1 MNVKNF
7 SNNSTNEDD
16 TLNFDG
22 KTIVITGSTRGIGFS
37 YAQYFAALGA
47 NIVIN
52 GTNEKNVES
61 AIDILSSSDGKVC
74 GIAMPV
80 EQGENIISYA
90 LSEFPKIDVLIN
102 NAGIVQDAKFS
113 NMSQENWDSVYKNH
127 LEASFRLAKAI
138 WPHFIENQSG
148 RILFT
153 ASSAG
158 LFGNFGQ
165 ANYSAAKAGIIG
177 LAKTLAIEGKKHQI
191 KVNTILPGAYTD
203 MNAHLMDKELIE
215 GMGADKVS
223 PVAAWLCHENCADTG
238 SVIEAAAGLIAKVRT
253 EYTTQNLNGNFS
265 IENVRDIWDTLSSF
279 EHHVSHPDSIIDV
292 MKAIKKNILQ
302 NSKLT

>member
-7 SNNSTNEDD
+7 SNNSTTEDD

-22 KTIVITGSTRGIGFS
+22 KTIVITGSSRGIGFS

-102 NAGIVQDAKFS
+102 NAGIVQDAKF
-113 NMSQENWDSVYKNH
+113 
-127 LEASFRLAKAI
+127 
-138 WPHFIENQSG
+138 
-148 RILFT
+148 
-153 ASSAG
+153 
-158 LFGNFGQ
+158 
-165 ANYSAAKAGIIG
+165 
-177 LAKTLAIEGKKHQI
+177 
-191 KVNTILPGAYTD
+191 
-203 MNAHLMDKELIE
+203 
-215 GMGADKVS
+215 
-223 PVAAWLCHENCADTG
+223 
-238 SVIEAAAGLIAKVRT
+238 
-253 EYTTQNLNGNFS
+253 
-265 IENVRDIWDTLSSF
+265 
-279 EHHVSHPDSIIDV
+279 
-292 MKAIKKNILQ
+292 
-302 NSKLT
+302 